1 MALTQDQENKIKQL
15 RTNLRETQVPFF
27 DDPELQYHIERA
39 NWDVDLATYNCL
51 IIKAEE
57 CSLNVSGLSL
67 SDSSSYWL
75 RLAAMYRPNA
85 TAVTKGG

>member
-1 MALTQDQENKIKQL
+1 MALTEEQKIKINQL
-15 RTNLRETQVPFF
+15 KINLREAQVPFF
-27 DDPELQYHIERA
+27 DDPELQYQIERA